1 MKYIYY
7 KIAWICTI
15 ILIVAFSMLSISCKK
30 ENQMEFLELIT
41 KPAHSISETRATVE
55 CVVVN
60 GAGDYKIDYGIC
72 WSTNP
77 IPTVGSSKSYA
88 SQSSH
93 SSGFASILI
102 ELLPD
107 TIYYARAYASY
118 NGQSLYGN
126 EIVFETQGGT
136 IGTAT
141 DIDGNIYNTVI
152 IGDQVWMVENL
163 KTTTYRNGDPIP
175 NVTIN
180 SQWDTLTTGAFCY
193 YNNEINNAHTYGN
206 LYNWHAVDDSR
217 NIAPD
222 GWHVA
227 TDSEWFALV
236 TYWADLTNAP
246 YVAKIL
252 KEEGRD
258 HWEKCQNPGS
268 NESGFTALPGGCL
281 GQNGFGSLTYKG
293 FWWASTEYYPHYPY
307 YWSMRCSWTVDRN
320 NDEKTTGFSVRC
332 VKD

>member
-136 IGTAT
+136 IGTVT

-180 SQWDTLTTGAFCY
+180 SQWDTQTTGAYCY
-193 YNNEINNAHTYGN
+193 YNNEI
-206 LYNWHAVDDSR
+206 
-217 NIAPD
+217 D
-222 GWHVA
+222 GV
-227 TDSEWFALV
+227 
-236 TYWADLTNAP
+236 
-246 YVAKIL
+246 
-252 KEEGRD
+252 
-258 HWEKCQNPGS
+258 
-268 NESGFTALPGGCL
+268 
-281 GQNGFGSLTYKG
+281 
-293 FWWASTEYYPHYPY
+293 PH
-307 YWSMRCSWTVDRN
+307 
-320 NDEKTTGFSVRC
+320 
-332 VKD
+332 